1 VADFFGGMENVSA
14 TTLVDWL
21 PDTRAYADRPWYD
34 WILIPHELAHQWF
47 GDYVTTENWANMW
60 LNEGFAEFMPGQY
73 WEKRLGRS
81 AADDYYLDEYQ
92 QFMQIDARRRMPLA
106 ADGSNNIYPKGALVL
121 RMLQRVLGPERF
133 WASIHRYLTDH
144 AYDNATTDDLRQAV
158 LDATGEN
165 LDWFW
170 DEWMYQAGYPELTVT
185 ATYDSAGSRLTLQV
199 KQTQVDTATADSTG
213 LRISTPAVFR
223 MPLTIRVGTRSGDV
237 VLHAALSA
245 REQTIAIPGVKSAP
259 TMVIFDD
266 GNAVLKTLT
275 FDQPTAWLANQ
286 LERDPDLWNR
296 HWVIE
301 RLAERRSDSTAAA
314 ALARA
319 AVSAD
324 YFLTRAQAA
333 EALDSAPP
341 AIALP
346 ALERALR
353 DTSAQVRAAAMTPLA
368 TVGGARAVELAR
380 AMWSRDTSYEV
391 RGRALQTLARL
402 DSAGRHEII
411 AQGLATSSYRDAIA
425 NGALGAIVQANDTS
439 FIPQVDSAV
448 GNAIEPSFVLAILG
462 ARGNGR
468 ALDLLTGHLDD
479 DRAAV
484 RRWALIAIEN
494 ALPGTLATARL
505 QSVRDRLTHAETRRA
520 VTEAL
525 DRLSKQK
532 GHQQ

>member
-1 VADFFGGMENVSA
+1 
-14 TTLVDWL
+14 
-21 PDTRAYADRPWYD
+21 
-34 WILIPHELAHQWF
+34 
-47 GDYVTTENWANMW
+47 
-60 LNEGFAEFMPGQY
+60 
-73 WEKRLGRS
+73 
-81 AADDYYLDEYQ
+81 
-92 QFMQIDARRRMPLA
+92 MPLA

-213 LRISTPAVFR
+213 LRFVTPAVFR

-237 VLHAALSA
+237 VQQAELNR
-245 REQTIAIPGVKSAP
+245 REQTIVIPGVKSAP

-301 RLAERRSDSTAAA
+301 RLAERRTDSTAAA

-353 DTSAQVRAAAMTPLA
+353 DTSAQVRAAAVPPLA
-368 TVGGARAVELAR
+368 TVGGARALELAR
-380 AMWSRDTSYEV
+380 AIWSRDTSYEV
-391 RGRALQTLARL
+391 RGRALQALARL
-402 DSAGRHEII
+402 DSAGRHEVIVR
-411 AQGLATSSYRDAIA
+411 GLATPSYRDAIA
-425 NGALGAIVQANDTS
+425 NGALGAIIQANDTS
-439 FIPQVDSAV
+439 FIGQVDSAV
-448 GNAIEPSFVLAILG
+448 GNGVEPSFVLAILG
-462 ARGNGR
+462 SRGSAR

-484 RRWALIAIEN
+484 RRWALIAFEN
-494 ALPGTLATARL
+494 ALPPDVAT
-505 QSVRDRLTHAETRRA
+505 DRLTTARERLKHPDARDA
-520 VTEAL
+520 VTRAL
-525 DRLSKQK
+525 DRLAKPE
-532 GHQQ
+532 HP